1 MLNSAPV
8 SFVFVGHGLMKVGGV
23 VAGKNNEACFPIVR
37 LFPNM
42 VTMLGM
48 CFGLTS
54 MKCAFVGRWE
64 SAVVFIIIAAFI
76 DGLDGRVARMLNSVT
91 NFGAQLDSFADFLSF
106 GVAPA
111 FLLYFW
117 LLREIKVVGWIVVM
131 VFVVCISI
139 RLAIFNISL
148 GYEEGESGYWKK
160 YFFIGTPAPVCA
172 CLALIPMMITFSDV
186 DTLWLPDGMLTS
198 NTVALYLA
206 FISFLAVGRIPT
218 ISGKNYDVPKKWAY
232 TFVVLLS
239 LLMILAI
246 TNPWTTFPIMGA
258 IYIVT
263 LPFGGLYYLYLH
275 FMTRKSEVLQ
285 DKVVDVHEESDD
297 VDNAQ

>member
-1 MLNSAPV
+1 MRVCS
-8 SFVFVGHGLMKVGGV
+8 V
-23 VAGKNNEACFPIVR
+23 VAGKNSDACSPIVK

-54 MKCAFVGRWE
+54 IKCAFVGRWE

-91 NFGAQLDSFADFLSF
+91 SFGAQLDSFADFLSF

-117 LLREIKVVGWIVVM
+117 LLREMKVVGWIVVM

-139 RLAIFNISL
+139 RLAIFNISS
-148 GYEEGESGYWKK
+148 GHEENESGYWKK
-160 YFFIGTPAPVCA
+160 YFFIGTPAPMCA
-172 CLALIPMMITFSDV
+172 GLSLIPMMLTFGDC
-186 DTLWLPDGMLTS
+186 DILCLPDGVLTS
-198 NTVALYLA
+198 NTVALYLVFVA
-206 FISFLAVGRIPT
+206 FLAVGRIPT

-232 TFVVLLS
+232 TFVILLS

-246 TNPWTTFPIMGA
+246 TNPWTTFPIMGMV
-258 IYIVT
+258 YIAT
-263 LPFGGLYYLYLH
+263 LPFGGIYYMYLYIA
-275 FMTRKSEVLQ
+275 TRKAAVLQ
-285 DKVVDVHEESDD
+285 NQEDEYCCENDD
-297 VDNAQ
+297 VESLP